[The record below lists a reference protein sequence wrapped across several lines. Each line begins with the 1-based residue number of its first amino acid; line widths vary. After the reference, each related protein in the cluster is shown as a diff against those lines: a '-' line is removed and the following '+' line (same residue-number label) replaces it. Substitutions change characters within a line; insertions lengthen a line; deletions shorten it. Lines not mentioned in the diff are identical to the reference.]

1 MAAESYQTP
10 GSRITIQSL
19 DARAHL
25 KGRPWLPPLLWA
37 GVILFATS
45 VPSSL
50 VPRQLGPYDKV
61 VHFTMYAVLAA
72 LVTVAVLRRGALAR
86 WLLVTALAVSA
97 FGAADEW
104 HQQFIPGRSMDVR
117 DWVADS
123 LGGVTGVLVGSIFF
137 FRSRRSHA

>member
-1 MAAESYQTP
+1 M
-10 GSRITIQSL
+10 
-19 DARAHL
+19 
-25 KGRPWLPPLLWA
+25 
-37 GVILFATS
+37 ILFATS
-45 VPSSL
+45 VPSSM

-72 LVTVAVLRRGALAR
+72 LITVAALKRAALIR
-86 WLLVTALAVSA
+86 WLALTALAVSA

-123 LGGVTGVLVGSIFF
+123 LGDVTGVLMGSIFF
-137 FRSRRSHA
+137 FRSRRSKA